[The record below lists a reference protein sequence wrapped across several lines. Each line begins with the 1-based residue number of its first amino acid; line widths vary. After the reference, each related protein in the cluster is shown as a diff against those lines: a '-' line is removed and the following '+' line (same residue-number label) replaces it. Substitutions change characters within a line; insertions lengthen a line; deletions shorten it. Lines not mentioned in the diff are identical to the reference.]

1 MSLLSNLNEEI
12 KNAMKAKDTLKL
24 ESLRAIKAAILLFQ
38 TGPGGG
44 DAPSYEEEIKILQRL
59 VKQRKESASIFFEK
73 GRNDLANNEKAQA
86 SIISSFLPE
95 QLSDDQ
101 VAIYISEI
109 IRETGANG
117 MKDMGKVMGLATK
130 KLEGK
135 AEGKLI
141 ASLVK
146 QHLSS

>member
-1 MSLLSNLNEEI
+1 MSLLSNLNDEI
-12 KNAMKAKDTLKL
+12 KTAMKSKDNLKL
-24 ESLRAIKAAILLFQ
+24 ESLRAIKAAVLLHQ
-38 TGPGGG
+38 TGKGGG
-44 DAPSYEEEIKILQRL
+44 KIPSYEEEIKILQRL
-59 VKQRKESASIFFEK
+59 VKQRKESASIFYEK
-73 GRNDLANNEKAQA
+73 GRNDLADNEKAQA

-101 VAIYISEI
+101 VEKYITDI
-109 IRETGANG
+109 ITETKANG

-141 ASLVK
+141 AFLVK
-146 QHLSS
+146 KHLSS